1 MFTSFVFRILKHQ
14 FRRLTCVTGSSNLG
28 LTITTFQ
35 GSKVIQKSTCDS
47 SSGLVWNFPPKNLVV
62 GFFQVTAIALLQH
75 LHGSDRARAVLLQL
89 PDHLTE
95 QMSWSANWGKV
106 GFCAIPASFGGFLC
120 WLFGTGRLERL
131 RTRFF
136 LFFSRRDVKQY

>member
-1 MFTSFVFRILKHQ
+1 MSGTS
-14 FRRLTCVTGSSNLG
+14 
-28 LTITTFQ
+28 
-35 GSKVIQKSTCDS
+35 
-47 SSGLVWNFPPKNLVV
+47 PPKKNLVV
-62 GFFQVTAIALLQH
+62 GLEFQVTAIALLQH

-106 GFCAIPASFGGFLC
+106 GKLVSGKSLLGFLC
-120 WLFGTGRLERL
+120 RVLTGRLERL

-136 LFFSRRDVKQY
+136 FVCFQEKR